1 MTDLTE
7 TWQPDGRLDVTCGD
21 WTVESD
27 AEDFL
32 AQFLAATGMFRA
44 YRQVFGEPLWKH
56 FFQEHQAVKADVLLL
71 PTEKLFNAGWRSGAI
86 VVEVKR
92 SGEKIGPGCNQLI
105 DYTNSVFFLPSGV
118 AVVPTFGFLFPA
130 LKQHGP
136 LASVMAHQHLGTAVV
151 QHGSLYLFCG
161 ESRVLTLCQDG
172 RIDFG
177 NVNFGRRLG
186 AR

>member
-1 MTDLTE
+1 MVDLRA
-7 TWQPDGRLDVTCGD
+7 TWEPDDRLDVTCGD
-21 WTVESD
+21 WAAESD

-32 AQFLAATGMFRA
+32 VQFVAATGMFRA

-71 PTEKLFNAGWRSGAI
+71 PAGKLFDAGWRSGAI

-118 AVVPTFGFLFPA
+118 AVVPNFGFLFPA

-136 LASVMAHQHLGTAVV
+136 LASVMAHQHLGTAAI
-151 QHGSLYLFCG
+151 HRGSLNLFCG
-161 ESRVLTLCQDG
+161 ESRVLTLGQDG
-172 RIDFG
+172 RIDIG
-177 NVNFGRRLG
+177 KLNFGRRLG